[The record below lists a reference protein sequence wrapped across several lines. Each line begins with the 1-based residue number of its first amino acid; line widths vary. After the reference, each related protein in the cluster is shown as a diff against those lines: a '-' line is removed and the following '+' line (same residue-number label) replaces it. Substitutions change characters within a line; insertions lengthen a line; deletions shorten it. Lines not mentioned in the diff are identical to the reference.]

1 MSNNS
6 DVWILEKPS
15 LCRRYILSKKMN
27 MASCQHRHSTD
38 VRSDDKRLVIYDH
51 NVQEDEG
58 YGRLECSCWFS
69 RVGASGAWSS
79 NECGDDA

>member
-1 MSNNS
+1 
-6 DVWILEKPS
+6 
-15 LCRRYILSKKMN
+15 MN